1 MSQIIT
7 VLGATGTQGGS
18 VIAALLQQRDDPEQT
33 TPYTTIRAVTRNPES
48 LAARALA
55 ARGVQVLRADLD
67 DPPSL
72 RAAFAGTHAIFAVT
86 NFFES
91 LGTLGVQQAMAAEI
105 RQGKNVADAAAV
117 TTALEHFVWS
127 TLPDSRANSGGAA
140 AVPYYESKNAVD
152 AHIRTELPDLL
163 AKTTFLWVGW
173 YAANILNPLFR
184 PVEYHHSGGDGR
196 SGKSYVQLV
205 GVPPATTRIP
215 MAGDEAR
222 NTGLWVTSILAQP
235 RKTLPGKLVA
245 ATIGLS
251 TFAEVLASYA
261 EAQGLGSARCVQV
274 GEDDYLAMWPGGWG
288 ELLLASTRY
297 LALMGDK
304 AFGSVEGEEGPLT
317 KEDLGV
323 EGLVGFAE
331 AFANMPAVA

>member
-1 MSQIIT
+1 MSKIIT

-18 VIAALLQQRDDPEQT
+18 VIAALLQQRDDPSHP
-33 TPYTTIRAVTRNPES
+33 TPYATIRAVTRNPDS
-48 LAARALA
+48 PAARRLAAK
-55 ARGVQVLRADLD
+55 GIQVLRADLD
-67 DPPSL
+67 DPASL

-91 LGTLGVQQAMAAEI
+91 LATLGVQQAAAAET
-105 RQGKNVADAAAV
+105 RQGKNVADAAA
-117 TTALEHFVWS
+117 AAPSLEHFVWS

-140 AVPYYESKNAVD
+140 AVPYYESKSAVD
-152 AHIRTELPDLL
+152 AHIRAELPGLL

-184 PVEYHHSGGDGR
+184 PIEYHAGGA
-196 SGKSYVQLV
+196 GKSYVQLV
-205 GVPPATTRIP
+205 GVPPTTRIP
-215 MAGDEAR
+215 MAGDEAA

-235 RKTLPGKLVA
+235 RRTLPGRSVA
-245 ATIGLS
+245 AVVGSS

-261 EAQGLGSARCVQV
+261 EARGLGGARCVQV
-274 GEDDYLAMWPGGWG
+274 GEEDYLAMWPGGWG

-304 AFGSVEGEEGPLT
+304 AFGSVEGEERPLA